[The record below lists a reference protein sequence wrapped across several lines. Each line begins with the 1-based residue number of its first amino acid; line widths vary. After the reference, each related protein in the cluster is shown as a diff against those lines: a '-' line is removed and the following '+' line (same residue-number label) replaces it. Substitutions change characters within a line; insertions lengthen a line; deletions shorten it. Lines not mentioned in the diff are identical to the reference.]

1 MERFFKTLYYT
12 PWIAYEWITV
22 GYFQGRLDIFMDILL
37 VVKRMLRVLQRRGRE
52 GVVIGG
58 GRKKQGTSIGTV
70 GGGNREELAVT
81 LGMATKKLHHGIRVY
96 HPVPKNEAQNL
107 GLISLAAI
115 QVYIPYQL
123 PLPISEQKLD
133 LV

>member
-12 PWIAYEWITV
+12 PWITYERIAVDYLPGKV
-22 GYFQGRLDIFMDILL
+22 GRVHGHALSRETN
-37 VVKRMLRVLQRRGRE
+37 VK
-52 GVVIGG
+52 GG

-70 GGGNREELAVT
+70 GGGNREELAVP

-123 PLPISEQKLD
+123 PLPISEQKL
-133 LV
+133 V